1 MIVSCY
7 KQHFKVSVFVMVFM
21 RLILVFIMMNILVIF
36 QFWWSTKIFEME
48 KTWYIS
54 VLPEWYNVKA
64 TSSLSVDVPLDVTNI
79 SVLKYFKSFVWRLIQ
94 YFWPRMPTQ
103 SIGAI
108 FQCSMLTLPVWSSCW
123 EGDISTNSKKF
134 QVTRVFAAFAR
145 CTQEVHVGL
154 NKVVFQCA
162 FFFCRKSHNA
172 LLDV

>member
-7 KQHFKVSVFVMVFM
+7 KQHFKVSVFVMVLM
-21 RLILVFIMMNILVIF
+21 RLILVFMMMNILVIF

-54 VLPEWYNVKA
+54 ALPEWYNVKA
-64 TSSLSVDVPLDVTNI
+64 TSSLSVDVPLDLTNI

-123 EGDISTNSKKF
+123 EGDISTNSKMFRQLESSRPLPAAPKKCMWAWI
-134 QVTRVFAAFAR
+134 RSSSNVFFSFAENL
-145 CTQEVHVGL
+145 TTP
-154 NKVVFQCA
+154 F
-162 FFFCRKSHNA
+162 
-172 LLDV
+172 